1 MANSKTAENASNDK
15 PLDEDQKSL
24 YIQLQQSYIV
34 TTVKS
39 GILVID
45 QHLAHERILYEKYLK
60 EMETEV
66 KASQQ
71 ELFPHHIS
79 LNINDASLLKELKP
93 ELENIGFRIEAMNN
107 TTFVINGTPVDCK
120 GSDAVS
126 VIEKILEDYK
136 TQNSG
141 NQSDK
146 KLNLARSLASQMAVK
161 AGQTLSALEMQDI
174 VDRLFGC
181 AVAEVAPN
189 GKKIFAII
197 SADDI
202 KTRLS

>member
-1 MANSKTAENASNDK
+1 M
-15 PLDEDQKSL
+15 
-24 YIQLQQSYIV
+24 
-34 TTVKS
+34 
-39 GILVID
+39 
-45 QHLAHERILYEKYLK
+45 
-60 EMETEV
+60 
-66 KASQQ
+66 
-71 ELFPHHIS
+71 
-79 LNINDASLLKELKP
+79 NINDASLLKELKP
-93 ELENIGFRIEAMNN
+93 ELEKIGFSIEAMNN

-120 GSDAVS
+120 GSDAVPI
-126 VIEKILEDYK
+126 IEKILEDYK

-189 GKKIFAII
+189 GRKIFAII